1 MMSADSS
8 APAAS
13 AGALNVLTNRHRL
26 SLTAN
31 GSTLDMASATPSP
44 TARRGMFGLNNEL
57 ARSMIHRSELEQ
69 GLLKS
74 GLVRKMKSDMTW
86 VTRLMMVSK
95 HNVCFLDADKEHHG
109 EHHELEIIDHIPLHE
124 IVQVQFANSASRA
137 LHSSESFKM
146 KRSDSR
152 RARRTENTGS
162 GQGSAFVPGSEHRDV
177 HNTFHI
183 RTTNEGHNCGKTY
196 TVSSEDC
203 EEWMDLIQKISR
215 ERALQHQHRDLPGPL
230 PPMALARAITAALR
244 VGSFPGSIPFV
255 LRVRYAM
262 SGTNLGYRGTR
273 LSQRL

>member
-124 IVQVQFANSASRA
+124 IVQVQVSVHIRGLALLLWCGMPFAFGWGLDCLDQFANSASRA

-215 ERALQHQHRDLPGPL
+215 ERALQHQ
-230 PPMALARAITAALR
+230 
-244 VGSFPGSIPFV
+244 VIPFYQTHH
-255 LRVRYAM
+255 RQAE
-262 SGTNLGYRGTR
+262 TNRLGLT
-273 LSQRL
+273 